1 MTQLIV
7 AIEDV
12 RLLPDIKKAIALLR
26 GVGNITESE
35 VNGAS
40 MEVKDVTL
48 RAMRDAREGHT
59 IKCESFEDY
68 LEKVK

>member
-7 AIEDV
+7 SIEDV

-48 RAMRDAREGHT
+48 RAMRDAREGRT